1 MQSAPSV
8 PPTQSVQPDE
18 LMDPS
23 SPVQTA
29 DPLQP
34 VQPHQPHQPLQPRWS
49 YRMDA
54 GAEPRPAGSPITY
67 RIAQTVYL
75 IVGIVEALIIIRIAL
90 KLLAANSGVGFVHFI
105 YGISSPLVAPF
116 SGIFPTPVSN
126 ANVLELSSLVAIAVY
141 GLIAWGIVRMIAILG
156 RRPLPRTNG

>member
-1 MQSAPSV
+1 MQSVPSV
-8 PPTQSVQPDE
+8 PPTQSVQPDA

-23 SPVQTA
+23 PPVQTA

-34 VQPHQPHQPLQPRWS
+34 VQPHQPLQPQRS

-54 GAEPRPAGSPITY
+54 NAESRPAGSPITY

-141 GLIAWGIVRMIAILG
+141 GLVAWGIVRMIAILG